1 MKSHKNS
8 SKVVVVNNSSKSS
21 NSSPES
27 KTTNYTVKSIK
38 ERKEI
43 INEKNL
49 LAYKKINLCRAN
61 LLKLALV
68 DNNKKQQ
75 YFNNNNQI
83 LIIRHGIDITSS
95 ASFKLK
101 SNEKNLF
108 HFCSEIDSNL
118 QIDSPENKK
127 SKKLFDSEIKENRRN
142 SAKVTFLDL
151 FNTKRSFSNHKS
163 EYSLK
168 EKKIFADNLNILSNR
183 LKNGNNNNYN
193 SELDSLMQLTEI
205 IKNNKIGIKKEK
217 DQSKNILSSINC
229 ISKNDIGKLAI
240 KSNFRSSSSTCS
252 ENNFTIKLN
261 AVSPI
266 VKMKEKI
273 SDNSLFKLIPC
284 GTNKSNTGDMRK
296 EK

>member
-1 MKSHKNS
+1 M
-8 SKVVVVNNSSKSS
+8 VNNSSKSS

-75 YFNNNNQI
+75 YFDNNNQI

-95 ASFKLK
+95 ASFKFK
-101 SNEKNLF
+101 SNEKNIF
-108 HFCSEIDSNL
+108 HFCSDIDSIL
-118 QIDSPENKK
+118 QIESPENKK
-127 SKKLFDSEIKENRRN
+127 STKKLFDSEIKEKRRN
-142 SAKVTFLDL
+142 SAKATYLDL
-151 FNTKRSFSNHKS
+151 FSTKKSFSNCKL
-163 EYSLK
+163 EYSLE

-217 DQSKNILSSINC
+217 DQSKKILSSINC

-284 GTNKSNTGDMRK
+284 GTNKSNTGNMKK
-296 EK
+296 EKY